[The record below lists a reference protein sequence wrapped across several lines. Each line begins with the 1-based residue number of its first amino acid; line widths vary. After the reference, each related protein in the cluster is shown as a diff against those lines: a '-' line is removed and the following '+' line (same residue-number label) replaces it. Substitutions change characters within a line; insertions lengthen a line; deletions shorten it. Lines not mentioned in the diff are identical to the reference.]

1 MNNKQI
7 GENMKILRG
16 KRNWKRSY
24 VSKRAEIDENRYK
37 LLERSERVPTWE
49 ELFKISR
56 LYGITIDDLMFK
68 KIEK

>member
-1 MNNKQI
+1 MSNKQI
-7 GENMKILRG
+7 GENMKVLRG

-24 VSKRAEIDENRYK
+24 VSKNTEIDENRYN

>member
-1 MNNKQI
+1 MSNKQI
-7 GENMKILRG
+7 GENMKVLRG

>member
-1 MNNKQI
+1 MSNKQI
-7 GENMKILRG
+7 GENMKVLRG
-16 KRNWKRSY
+16 KRKRSY
-24 VSKRAEIDENRYK
+24 VSKMAGIDENRYK

-68 KIEK
+68 EMKK

>member
-1 MNNKQI
+1 MSNKQI
-7 GENMKILRG
+7 GENMKVLRG

-24 VSKRAEIDENRYK
+24 VSKRAGIDENRYK

>member
-68 KIEK
+68 EMKK

>member
-1 MNNKQI
+1 MSNKQI

>member
-1 MNNKQI
+1 MSNKQV

-24 VSKRAEIDENRYK
+24 VSKNTGIDENRYK

-68 KIEK
+68 DMKK